1 MSLRLIGLSI
11 VAMLAIGVGVY
22 AYVFSHFPDLLPFEA
37 QRWTA
42 DLVEQADEAIEN
54 VAPQCNLDSASLV
67 DIPAPEPIDRIAS
80 EALATEVP
88 TAIPPAYSHVPVVHR
103 LASTKHMLGGLTS
116 IPADREGEIRL
127 SAIVGEDGD
136 VLAVL
141 PVSGPRPFFAQ
152 AVAIARRWKFEP
164 YWRDGKRT
172 IVRIDDLRISVGGK
186 ERRPEKR
193 VAFPTVKDWSSLRVK
208 FTRIPGEFGE
218 AYEVTIR
225 GDGTVTF
232 NGRWNVA
239 VLGRHCAV
247 IPSETV
253 RKLLEQFRY
262 AEFFWLHDQ
271 YSYPITHAAT
281 NLISI
286 EFDGH
291 KKSVE
296 DYVGSG
302 DGMPAAVSLL
312 EDYILKVVD
321 ADRWSKGN
329 RLTGPTLI
337 ADGWDVTQN
346 NHVNRSLLEGI
357 VRYGTADAVRD
368 VLALG
373 ARVDPA
379 SRDESLMAP
388 WGPALVVAA
397 ARDDPAIVRAI
408 LGTNARWGQVAL
420 DGALLSRAQIGD
432 LELMNDL
439 IARGARPSLGHNGQ
453 TLLMH
458 AAESGVPDVVSRVLN
473 LQVDVSET
481 DEDQA
486 TALHSVASP
495 TNYGDVPSVH
505 ADRGAV
511 VALLVEA
518 GAKVDARDKYGNTP
532 LMANWLGYEDVTA
545 ALMKAGASVNARDDS
560 GATALSG
567 APTPAIASLLL
578 KGGADPLLGDGLAL
592 RQAADDDRFDV
603 LRFLLR
609 VRIRWTKSTLGAALY
624 HVAARSEVD
633 LADELIKRGVDVN
646 ARSERK
652 RTPLMGAAMSGLPTL
667 VTRVLAERPDVNA
680 ADESGDTALHLA
692 RRDFGDRYMPDSD
705 WTRTVEVLLDAGADI
720 HRRNQYGRTLMHA
733 CPDQSVV
740 ELLIARG
747 AKVDDRDSSGETA
760 LMRCAW
766 LSVSREAH
774 IQDTVKYL
782 LEHGANPSLRNK
794 EGRSAL
800 DIAKRGSGDPILERV
815 FENEVKPD

>member
-11 VAMLAIGVGVY
+11 VAMLAVGAGVY
-22 AYVFSHFPDLLPFEA
+22 AYVFSHSPDLLPLEA
-37 QRWTA
+37 QRWTT
-42 DLVEQADEAIEN
+42 DLLEQADEAIES
-54 VAPQCNLDSASLV
+54 VAPHCNVDSASLV
-67 DIPAPEPIDRIAS
+67 DVPAPEPIYDISS
-80 EALATEVP
+80 EARGIEVP
-88 TAIPPAYSHVPVVHR
+88 KALPLAYSRVPVVHR
-103 LASTKHMLGGLTS
+103 LASMKHMLGGLTS
-116 IPADREGEIRL
+116 IPADSEGEIRL
-127 SAIVGEDGD
+127 SVIVGEDGN

-141 PVSGPRPFFAQ
+141 PVSGPRLFFAY

-172 IVRIDDLRISVGGK
+172 TVRIDDLRISVGGK

-239 VLGRHCAV
+239 VLERHCAV
-247 IPSETV
+247 IRSETV
-253 RKLLEQFRY
+253 RKLLEQFRH
-262 AEFFWLHDQ
+262 AEFFWLHDN
-271 YSYPITHAAT
+271 YSYPITHAPT
-281 NLISI
+281 NRISI

-296 DYVGSG
+296 DYVGSR
-302 DGMPAAVSLL
+302 DGMPAVVSLL

-321 ADRWSKGN
+321 ADRWIKGN

-337 ADGWDVTQN
+337 AEGWDVTEDNQ
-346 NHVNRSLLEGI
+346 VNRSLLEGI

-388 WGPALVVAA
+388 WGPALIVAA
-397 ARDDPAIVRAI
+397 ARDDPAIVRAV
-408 LGTNARWGQVAL
+408 LGTDVRWGQAAL
-420 DGALLSRAQIGD
+420 DSAVLSRAQVGD

-439 IARGARPSLGHNGQ
+439 IARGARPSLSYNGR

-458 AAESGVPDVVSRVLN
+458 AAESGVPGIVSRVLN
-473 LQVDVSET
+473 LQVDVRET

-495 TNYGDVPSVH
+495 TSYGDVPSVH

-511 VALLVEA
+511 VALLAKA
-518 GAKVDARDKYGNTP
+518 GAEVDARDKYGNTP

-545 ALMKAGASVNARDDS
+545 ALIKAGASVNARDDS

-578 KGGADPLLGDGLAL
+578 KSGADPLLGEGLAL
-592 RQAADDDRFDV
+592 RQAADDGRLDV

-609 VRIRWTKSTLGAALY
+609 ARIRWTKASLGAALY

-633 LADELIKRGVDVN
+633 LADELIKLGADVN
-646 ARSERK
+646 ARSELK

-667 VTRVLAERPDVNA
+667 VSRVLAERPDVNA
-680 ADESGDTALHLA
+680 ADESGDTALHLT
-692 RRDFGDRYMPDSD
+692 RLDLGERYKFDSD

-733 CPDQSVV
+733 CPDRSVV

-766 LSVSREAH
+766 LSGSREAH

-800 DIAKRGSGDPILERV
+800 DIARRGSGDPILERV
-815 FENEVKPD
+815 FERAMKPE